1 MLITF
6 LLASLAVVPLVLL
19 LLILPVVL
27 LQRFVSGESAVDEV
41 EERWMRRFGDLEPPF
56 LDADAVRRLRSI
68 SLHS

>member
-1 MLITF
+1 MLTTF
-6 LLASLAVVPLVLL
+6 LLASLAVVPLVLV
-19 LLILPVVL
+19 LLILPVLL

-41 EERWMRRFGDLEPPF
+41 EERWRRRFGDREPPF

>member
-41 EERWMRRFGDLEPPF
+41 EEGWIRRFGDLEPPF